1 MKQLNLI
8 EKAFFLKKVSIF
20 QDLDLDFLLAISD
33 KVHQDIYDKGEVV
46 FSQGQI
52 GNTFYLVAKGEV
64 SLTNPSHVKTVKT
77 RDFFGDES
85 LFNENPRA
93 YKAICDTDSIL
104 LFLSRSDFM
113 SILSECP
120 NVAVALLKHYTEI
133 LGS

>member
-46 FSQGQI
+46 FSEGQI
-52 GNTFYLVAKGEV
+52 GNTLYLVAKGEV
-64 SLTNPSHVKTVKT
+64 SLTNPSHSKTVKAE
-77 RDFFGDES
+77 DFFGDES
-85 LFNENPRA
+85 LFNEKPRT